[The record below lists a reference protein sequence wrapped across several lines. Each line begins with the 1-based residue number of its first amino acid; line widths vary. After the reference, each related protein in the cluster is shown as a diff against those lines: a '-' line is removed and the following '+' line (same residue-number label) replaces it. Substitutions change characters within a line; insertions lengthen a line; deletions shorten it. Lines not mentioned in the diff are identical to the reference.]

1 MAILADFKTIMM
13 RTNLFKTC
21 FFPAVISVFLL
32 LSAIGC
38 KKGKLEVKEVREF
51 IEDKQISPG
60 DVYGG
65 AMHLTL
71 NPDDTADIVPGGDIS
86 YRGTYK
92 INGASIKVK
101 TQQNSGS
108 YTFEIISEE
117 EIKSKEYGTVLK
129 LKNN

>member
-1 MAILADFKTIMM
+1 MM
-13 RTNLFKTC
+13 RINLFKNC

-32 LSAIGC
+32 LSATGC
-38 KKGKLEVKEVREF
+38 KKDKIDVKEVKEYV
-51 IEDKQISPG
+51 EDKQMSPG
-60 DVYGG
+60 DLYGG

-71 NPDDTADIVPGGDIS
+71 NPDGTADIVPGGDIS

-92 INGASIKVK
+92 INGVRIKVK

-108 YTFEIISEE
+108 YTFEIISDE